1 MFNAN
6 LKKEIDRLQRE
17 VEQLR
22 SAERSRSDQMLEITV
37 DRDMQITAVN
47 DNFARLV
54 GVEPS
59 RLVGKSLGTLAP
71 SYVKEL
77 QCYKNFML
85 AVRNGRGVSDDYR
98 YIAADG
104 KMVWMRAAWC
114 PTKAADGTVTH
125 MSAYGIDVT
134 SAINKAREDNEF
146 ISALSR
152 STAVIEF
159 DLDGTILNANQNF
172 LDTVRYPLA
181 EIVGKHHRIF
191 CDAAYA
197 NSQEYQQLWRQ
208 LNEGHFVADR
218 FRRLDKSGRELWLEA
233 SYNPVR
239 DTRGQLYKIVKFAT
253 DITEQ
258 VHREMEVSSA
268 AGVAYE
274 VSRKTDDSARRGAE
288 AVTDTVQ
295 TMNRIVT
302 QVSSAS
308 AGVEALGHQSQLIT
322 SIVSTIGGIAQQTN
336 LLALNAAIEAARA
349 GDQGRGFA
357 VVADEVRKLAGR
369 TSVATEEI
377 VEVVQ
382 KNNALVEE
390 AVLSMGESRKQAEI
404 GLSLASQAGKVISE
418 IQDGA
423 QEVVTA
429 VGRFATHMAAETDV
443 RQ

>member
-1 MFNAN
+1 
-6 LKKEIDRLQRE
+6 
-17 VEQLR
+17 
-22 SAERSRSDQMLEITV
+22 
-37 DRDMQITAVN
+37 
-47 DNFARLV
+47 
-54 GVEPS
+54 
-59 RLVGKSLGTLAP
+59 
-71 SYVKEL
+71 
-77 QCYKNFML
+77 
-85 AVRNGRGVSDDYR
+85 
-98 YIAADG
+98 
-104 KMVWMRAAWC
+104 
-114 PTKAADGTVTH
+114 
-125 MSAYGIDVT
+125 
-134 SAINKAREDNEF
+134 
-146 ISALSR
+146 
-152 STAVIEF
+152 
-159 DLDGTILNANQNF
+159 
-172 LDTVRYPLA
+172 
-181 EIVGKHHRIF
+181 
-191 CDAAYA
+191 
-197 NSQEYQQLWRQ
+197 
-208 LNEGHFVADR
+208 
-218 FRRLDKSGRELWLEA
+218 
-233 SYNPVR
+233 
-239 DTRGQLYKIVKFAT
+239 
-253 DITEQ
+253 
-258 VHREMEVSSA
+258 MEVSSA